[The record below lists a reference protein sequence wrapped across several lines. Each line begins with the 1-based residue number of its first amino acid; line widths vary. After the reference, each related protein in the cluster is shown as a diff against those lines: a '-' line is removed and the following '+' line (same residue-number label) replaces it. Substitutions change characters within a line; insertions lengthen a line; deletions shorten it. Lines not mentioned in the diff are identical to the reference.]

1 MATYLLRPGLQ
12 ILLWSIFV
20 TLFFNHFIL
29 SLNPFLGFVFSILL
43 LIALIAQLILLRK
56 NGLVYIGIFLL
67 GLVVLTTVLLYLDS
81 RIFNYPKRYYSVTFH
96 TKNR

>member
-12 ILLWSIFV
+12 ILLWSILV

-29 SLNPFLGFVFSILL
+29 RLNPFLGLIFSILL

-56 NGLVYIGIFLL
+56 NGLVYIGVFLL

-81 RIFNYPKRYYSVTFH
+81 QIFNYPRRYYSLT
-96 TKNR
+96 